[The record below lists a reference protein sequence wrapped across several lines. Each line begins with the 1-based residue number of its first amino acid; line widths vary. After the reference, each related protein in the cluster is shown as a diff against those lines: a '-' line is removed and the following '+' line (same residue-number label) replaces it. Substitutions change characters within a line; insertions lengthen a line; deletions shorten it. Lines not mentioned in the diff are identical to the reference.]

1 MKLKDNFDF
10 LDKRCVCREHYEAAH
25 HKTQTDSGGRPDQ
38 VNISIYRITCMFIPH
53 VFQLSLK
60 WLYGRGHFKSV
71 LISLRRRT
79 LYKYI
84 EKSSKLLCFIT
95 VYWKYSPSFYIWLLS
110 PSLSADEFNTG
121 QIPVSKINSL

>member
-1 MKLKDNFDF
+1 MKLKENFDF

-38 VNISIYRITCMFIPH
+38 VNISIYRITCMFIPPF
-53 VFQLSLK
+53 FQLSLK

-84 EKSSKLLCFIT
+84 EKYLLIIIFSYELII
-95 VYWKYSPSFYIWLLS
+95 KS
-110 PSLSADEFNTG
+110 
-121 QIPVSKINSL
+121 